1 MNFRKSPFIN
11 SLTNAS
17 KEVLDEHVEKALDS
31 SGFTVEFEKLEKERR
46 QIEDLL
52 KEGQLSE
59 EEKVKYD
66 KLLREV
72 NVKIDAKEKERKAIE
87 KQKREEQAEK
97 ESQES
102 GGEATERVQAQAGWW
117 IFTARGGCFPGS
129 STFVDKYGLQREMHS
144 LKTGEKV
151 QVAAKG
157 SICLE
162 PVITFIHREQDKL
175 QEFLSITTTKNNNL
189 KITEDHLLFVE
200 KNGLS
205 QAIPARDVK
214 IGDTVYVKH
223 NGLMKTATVQ
233 DISTVY
239 EKGVYAPVTRS
250 GTILINDVHTSCY
263 FDVLSHKLSQRAM
276 AVPRAVYRVFPGILR
291 WISRLGEKDGFP
303 GWCRL
308 ARKILT

>member
-17 KEVLDEHVEKALDS
+17 KEVLDEQVKKALDS

-52 KEGQLSE
+52 KEGKVSE

-66 KLLREV
+66 NLLREV
-72 NVKIDAKEKERKAIE
+72 NVKIDAKEKKRKAIE
-87 KQKREEQAEK
+87 KQKREEQAEN

-102 GGEATERVQAQAGWW
+102 GGAATERVQAQDWW
-117 IFTARGGCFPGS
+117 MFTAPGGCFPGS
-129 STFVDKYGLQREMHS
+129 STFVDRYGLQREIHS
-144 LKTGEKV
+144 LRTGEKV
-151 QVAAKG
+151 QIAAKG
-157 SICLE
+157 SIYLE

-189 KITEDHLLFVE
+189 KITGDHLLFVE

-205 QAIPARDVK
+205 RAIPARDVK
-214 IGDTVYVKH
+214 IGDTVYVKQ

-263 FDVLSHKLSQRAM
+263 FDVLSHKWSHRAM
-276 AVPRAVYRVFPGILR
+276 AVPRAVYRVSPGILR

>member
-1 MNFRKSPFIN
+1 MNLQKSPFIN

-17 KEVLDEHVEKALDS
+17 KEVLDEHIKKALDS
-31 SGFTVEFEKLEKERR
+31 SGFTVESEKLEHERR
-46 QIEDLL
+46 QIKDLL
-52 KEGQLSE
+52 KEGNLSE

-66 KLLREV
+66 KLLEEV
-72 NVKIDAKEKERKAIE
+72 NDKIDAKNRERKAIE

-102 GGEATERVQAQAGWW
+102 GGEATERVQAQ
-117 IFTARGGCFPGS
+117 GGCFPGS
-129 STFVDKYGLQREMHS
+129 STFVDRYGSRREMHS

-151 QVAAKG
+151 QVAVKG

-162 PVITFIHREQDKL
+162 PVITFIHREQEKR

-214 IGDTVYVKH
+214 IGDTVYVKQ

-276 AVPRAVYRVFPGILR
+276 GVPRAVYHVSPGILR
-291 WISRLGEKDGFP
+291 WISGLGEKDGFP

-308 ARKILT
+308 AHKILT